1 MPLMKNG
8 NPPPFLLP
16 NVSKYS
22 RGQELRRKDRAEGFP
37 DRIFQNNCYFQK
49 CIFFPLGRFYVV
61 QPVYIGSVTKHNVS
75 IVVLIK
81 NMLVLG
87 SITNTMNRWSVDLL
101 RTGFQPCM
109 IQTHPGIRKVAG
121 IVSIKPACLIITIKR
136 RL

>member
-1 MPLMKNG
+1 MEIPPLFCCPMLVNIAEVRNCAGKIEQKAS
-8 NPPPFLLP
+8 LIEY
-16 NVSKYS
+16 SKTTVIS
-22 RGQELRRKDRAEGFP
+22 KSVF
-37 DRIFQNNCYFQK
+37 
-49 CIFFPLGRFYVV
+49 FFPLGGFYVV

-75 IVVLIK
+75 IVVLIR
-81 NMLVLG
+81 NMLVSG